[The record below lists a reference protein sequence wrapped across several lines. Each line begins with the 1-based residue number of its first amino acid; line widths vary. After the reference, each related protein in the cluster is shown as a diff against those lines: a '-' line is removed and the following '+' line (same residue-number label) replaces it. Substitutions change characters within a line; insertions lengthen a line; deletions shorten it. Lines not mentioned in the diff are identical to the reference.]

1 MKTLN
6 LGENI
11 NIKPRQTVVEAGAAL
26 PLDGGVKCYGG
37 YRSVPEDVS
46 PRRNGLKKEIEKN
59 E

>member
-1 MKTLN
+1 MNENHDTLF
-6 LGENI
+6 
-11 NIKPRQTVVEAGAAL
+11 VEAGAAL

-37 YRSVPEDVS
+37 YRSVPEDGS